1 MSFIYFCSDT
11 VTSCHVVFGEL
22 IMSFMR
28 TLHCVRCGDE
38 VGRERGE
45 MGYKYCLLCGEDV
58 AKEERASWCVVQEYG
73 KGCYQ
78 FVTSES
84 ALRTLKQTN
93 QKNTRGE

>member
-1 MSFIYFCSDT
+1 MCLGHCDYDVTLSLYLESVMFI
-11 VTSCHVVFGEL
+11 
-22 IMSFMR
+22 
-28 TLHCVRCGDE
+28 HCVVCGEVVGAPRSKLGYKVCLMCGDD
-38 VGRERGE
+38 
-45 MGYKYCLLCGEDV
+45 L
-58 AKEERASWCVVQEYG
+58 AKTERASWCVVQEYG